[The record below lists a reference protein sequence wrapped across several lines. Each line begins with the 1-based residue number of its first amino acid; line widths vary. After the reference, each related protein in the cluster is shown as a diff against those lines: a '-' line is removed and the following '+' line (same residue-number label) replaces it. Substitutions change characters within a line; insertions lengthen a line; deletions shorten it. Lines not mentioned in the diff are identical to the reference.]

1 MSQPR
6 SRTSTFIIPTTCAPS
21 TAERIP
27 LLRARAQ
34 ISLTG
39 STTPVTVVMWL
50 TNTTRVRGVMAS
62 ATRERTSAALA
73 GGRGSSNFL
82 TTMP

>member
-1 MSQPR
+1 MWPMA
-6 SRTSTFIIPTTCAPS
+6 TKTPS
-21 TAERIP
+21 TGRVSSAP
-27 LLRARAQ
+27 LWVSR
-34 ISLTG
+34 

-73 GGRGSSNFL
+73 GGRGSSNFF